1 MKHGKRRRR
10 PDEGD
15 VFRLDEGDVFRPD
28 EGTCSDP
35 TRGMCSEGAQDPGEG
50 TCIANGVPSGRGRDV
65 GGT

>member
-15 VFRLDEGDVFRPD
+15 VFRPDEGDVFRPD
-28 EGTCSDP
+28 EGGVF
-35 TRGMCSEGAQDPGEG
+35 RRRAGPGGRDVHSQRRAFG
-50 TCIANGVPSGRGRDV
+50 TWEGRGRDV